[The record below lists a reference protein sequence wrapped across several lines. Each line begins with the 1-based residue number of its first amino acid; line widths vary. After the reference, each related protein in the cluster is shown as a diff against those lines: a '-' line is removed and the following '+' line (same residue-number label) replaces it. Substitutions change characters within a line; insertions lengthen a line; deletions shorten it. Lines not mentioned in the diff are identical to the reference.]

1 MTIKRQILI
10 SNVRTVLVTLFGL
23 FLLVAVIQLVLVG
36 IMGIDLRKE
45 RRMQNQ
51 MIDEYYNPHGRLQP
65 PRGLPPPVME
75 ELDYEPKGWM
85 RALAPLSFIVFATII
100 SVINNLLNYR
110 LIKNIVRPLEPLSE
124 GVKQIHDNNL
134 AFRIDYRN
142 DDEYRPICEA
152 FNEMAARLHASAA
165 RKQKDEANRRELIAG
180 ISHDLRTPLTS
191 IKGYLEGLETGVAST
206 PEMRHNYFTIIK
218 NKTGDME
225 HIIEQ
230 LFLFSKLDMDE
241 FPLTMRRVF
250 LMPLISDMI
259 DDSGVSTHEEYGRR
273 GLAVRF
279 TPCREN
285 VEIYAD
291 TLWLHNVC
299 GNILENSVRYKT
311 KEKGTVEISCNV
323 VNDSVFLR
331 FADDGP
337 GVPAEALPNLFDVF
351 YRVDPSRSAK
361 GSGLGLA
368 ISKKIIER
376 MGGAIYAELPAG
388 GGLAIVVRLPIARD
402 A

>member
-1 MTIKRQILI
+1 MTIKRQLVK
-10 SNVRTVLVTLFGL
+10 SNVRTVLVTMFGL
-23 FLLVAVIQLVLVG
+23 SLSGFAVQLVLSG
-36 IMGIDLRKE
+36 IMGIDFE
-45 RRMQNQ
+45 REA
-51 MIDEYYNPHGRLQP
+51 DYQP
-65 PRGLPPPVME
+65 N
-75 ELDYEPKGWM
+75 GWM
-85 RALAPLSFIVFATII
+85 RVVFLFSFVFFVTII
-100 SVINNLLNYR
+100 TIINNLLNYR
-110 LIKNIVRPLEPLSE
+110 LLKNIVRPLQPLNE

-134 AFRIDYRN
+134 AFRIHYEN

-152 FNEMAARLHASAA
+152 FNEMAARLEASAA

-241 FPLTMRRVF
+241 FPLALRRVS
-250 LMPLISDMI
+250 LAPLVSDMI
-259 DDSGVSTHEEYGRR
+259 EEAATEYAQR

-279 TPCREN
+279 TESRED
-285 VEIYAD
+285 VALSAD
-291 TLWLHNVC
+291 TDVSIDTYWLRNVC
-299 GNILENSVRYKT
+299 VNILENSVRYKT
-311 KEKGTVEISCNV
+311 KETGAVEISAAI

-337 GVPAEALPNLFDVF
+337 GVQPDALPNLFDVF
-351 YRVDPSRSAK
+351 YRADSSRSVK

-376 MGGAIYAELPAG
+376 MGGAIHAELPAS
-388 GGLAIVVRLPIARD
+388 GGLAIIIRLPIAREI
-402 A
+402 